1 MEGAVTVVVPT
12 GTAVAAGWIDGI
24 PVVPLII
31 LAVAVDGFEVGTVDA
46 IVDGL
51 ATEMGTEV
59 VILFCAAVGGTEL
72 VVFPEVSCEGVDKS
86 KLEELIS
93 DIRHLSNTIRVI

>member
-1 MEGAVTVVVPT
+1 MEGAVTVVVPA
-12 GTAVAAGWIDGI
+12 GMAVAAGWIDGS

-31 LAVAVDGFEVGTVDA
+31 LAGAVDWFEVGTVDA
-46 IVDGL
+46 LVDCL
-51 ATEMGTEV
+51 ATEVGTEV

-72 VVFPEVSCEGVDKS
+72 VVFPEVSCEGVDAS

-93 DIRHLSNTIRVI
+93 IIRHLLETMKCV